1 MDHSDDHDGEVPFG
15 GGRERPTLKTI
26 AFITGLGVTTVSR
39 ALKDAPDIGEATKA
53 RVRMIAKQIGYR
65 PNRAGVRLRTGKT
78 NVISLIISVE
88 TEVLGLTS
96 SIVSGIS
103 EHLSGTPYH
112 LIVTPYRV
120 SADPLDPVRYIV
132 ETGSADGVIFSRT
145 EPDDPRVR
153 YLHERGFPFAT
164 HGRTDMG
171 IEHAWFDFDNERY
184 AEIAVEAL
192 AARGRTRLTL
202 LGPSPRLTY
211 THHTETGFR
220 KAVERLDLVDVPLRG
235 VTIDDPHDFIRAE
248 VAALMRSRRRPDGI
262 VVSSASGA
270 IAAIA
275 GAEDAGLVVGRDF
288 DMAVKESFDIMRK
301 FRRDLIVVNE
311 NFRSA
316 GSGLARAVLGLIEGR
331 PVSEL
336 QTLEVPTGPAQ
347 PASAS
352 VSASER

>member
-1 MDHSDDHDGEVPFG
+1 MDHADDHDGETGPE
-15 GGRERPTLKTI
+15 GGRARPTLKTI

-53 RVRMIAKQIGYR
+53 RVRLVAKQIGYR

-96 SIVSGIS
+96 AIVCGIS
-103 EHLSGTPYH
+103 EYLSGSPYH
-112 LIVTPYRV
+112 LIVTPYRT
-120 SADPLDPVRYIV
+120 ADDPLDPVRYIV

-145 EPDDPRVR
+145 EPEDPRVR
-153 YLHERGFPFAT
+153 YLHERGFPFAS

-184 AEIAVEAL
+184 AELAVERL
-192 AARGRTRLTL
+192 AALGRGRIAL
-202 LGPSPRLTY
+202 LGPTPRLTY
-211 THHTETGFR
+211 ARHTETGFR
-220 KAVERLDLVDVPLRG
+220 RAIERHDLVDVPLRG
-235 VTIDDPHDFIRAE
+235 VTIDDPHEEIRRSVE
-248 VAALMRSRRRPDGI
+248 TLMRSRRRPDGI

-288 DMAVKESFDIMRK
+288 DVAVKESFDIMRK
-301 FRRDLIVVNE
+301 FRRDVVVVNE
-311 NFRSA
+311 DFRAA
-316 GSGLARAVLGLIEGR
+316 GVGLASAVLGLIEGR
-331 PVSEL
+331 PVRDL
-336 QTLEVPTGPAQ
+336 QTLDVPT
-347 PASAS
+347 
-352 VSASER
+352 